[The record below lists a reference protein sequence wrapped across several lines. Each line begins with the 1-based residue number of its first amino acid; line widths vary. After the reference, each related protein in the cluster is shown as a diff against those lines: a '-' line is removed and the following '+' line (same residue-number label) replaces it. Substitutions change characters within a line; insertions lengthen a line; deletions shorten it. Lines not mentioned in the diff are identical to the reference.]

1 MKKKASVKKKVFKK
15 KETVNS
21 SPPAKKKVVK
31 PQVASLDNPFP
42 VLTDYIEPGKF
53 LVIHS
58 PPGEGKTTIAA
69 HAPDPLFIFTSDEQ
83 GIKQALHAKVVPASV
98 RNYLV
103 ELDPVCPL
111 DSIPKDTGHPGWIKC
126 IDTLVAFETQDHD
139 RRSLVIDSTSG
150 LQSLCHQHTASML
163 FDGDMVRDDGFMNFY
178 KGYIKAAEQ
187 YWQREFMATLSRI
200 VAKGF
205 NVILLAHTKLQT
217 EPNPAGPEVKMYTP
231 DLDARIW
238 GFTKK
243 AVQGTLFLGKNRSFR
258 KDSST
263 KKTVVSAEERFVG
276 VNNTTWYEAKN
287 WFDLQ
292 DDIEVGSSAK
302 ETWNNIATALEV
314 T

>member
-1 MKKKASVKKKVFKK
+1 MKKKTMKKKAFKK
-15 KETVNS
+15 KAETIS
-21 SPPAKKKVVK
+21 SPAKKKRVVK
-31 PQVASLDNPFP
+31 DQVATLDNPFP
-42 VLTDYIEPGKF
+42 VLTDYTEPGKF
-53 LVIHS
+53 IVIHS
-58 PPGEGKTTIAA
+58 PPGEGKTTIAG

-83 GIKQALHAKVVPASV
+83 GIKQALHAKVVPPSV
-98 RNYLV
+98 KDYLV

-111 DSIPKDTGHPGWIKC
+111 GEIPKDTGHLGWIKC
-126 IDTLVAFETQDHD
+126 IDTLIAFETQEHD
-139 RRSLVIDSTSG
+139 RRTLVIDSTSG

-163 FDGDMVRDDGFMNFY
+163 FDGDMVDEGGFMNFY

-187 YWQREFMATLSRI
+187 YWQREFLATLSRI
-200 VAKGF
+200 VAKGY

-217 EPNPAGPEVKMYTP
+217 EPNPAGPETKMYTP

-243 AVQGTLFLGKNRSFR
+243 AVQGTLFLGKDRNYR
-258 KDSST
+258 KDKST
-263 KKTVVSAEERFVG
+263 KKTVVSSEERFVG

-292 DDIEVGSSAK
+292 DNIEAGSSAK